1 MKFQLIYRKSTFFPN
16 SWERKKT
23 TLRLIW
29 VTIYKCLQILS
40 FDVRILASIFGYSVQ
55 LQNPKIVIPSLNGF
69 VVRFCQPGGVD
80 KKSYL
85 CKSRDQSMAKRCCRK
100 IGNFFRQ
107 LSLKIQLS
115 FVLFFFYFSVQSLEE
130 TEFFPGFTYIF
141 YLFHERLNTVVLK
154 NRSHEQKE
162 PWRAGFVHCNSQKS
176 RSEWAESVY

>member
-69 VVRFCQPGGVD
+69 VVRFVSQVALL
-80 KKSYL
+80 KKSFMQEQGSVDGEAVL
-85 CKSRDQSMAKRCCRK
+85 QEDWK
-100 IGNFFRQ
+100 NFRQ
-107 LSLKIQLS
+107 LSSKIQLS

-130 TEFFPGFTYIF
+130 TEFFPGFTHIF
-141 YLFHERLNTVVLK
+141 YLFHERLNTVVL
-154 NRSHEQKE
+154 
-162 PWRAGFVHCNSQKS
+162 
-176 RSEWAESVY
+176 

>member
-23 TLRLIW
+23 TLRLIC

-100 IGNFFRQ
+100 IGKILGNCLQKYNWVLFYFFFIFPFKVWKKLNSFLALHIF
-107 LSLKIQLS
+107 LSLSWTIEYRG
-115 FVLFFFYFSVQSLEE
+115 VIEPE
-130 TEFFPGFTYIF
+130 PRTE
-141 YLFHERLNTVVLK
+141 
-154 NRSHEQKE
+154 
-162 PWRAGFVHCNSQKS
+162 RAMMSRHCTL
-176 RSEWAESVY
+176 

>member
-85 CKSRDQSMAKRCCRK
+85 CKSRVQSMAKRCCRK
-100 IGNFFRQ
+100 IGKFFRQ

-130 TEFFPGFTYIF
+130 TEFFPGFTHIF
-141 YLFHERLNTVVLK
+141 LSISWTIEYRGVIEPEPRTERAMT
-154 NRSHEQKE
+154 
-162 PWRAGFVHCNSQKS
+162 S
-176 RSEWAESVY
+176 RHYTL